1 MNRLVLQAQILD
13 IAAIRYTPAGLP
25 ALDLMLKHE
34 SMVDEAGSPRKV
46 AMEIKAVALGDI
58 VKRIQ
63 ALSLTEKT
71 VFTGF
76 LGTATGARH
85 GVSHHRLRGL
95 NGHEQDNRSRRS
107 FQSG

>member
-1 MNRLVLQAQILD
+1 MNRLVLQAQILET
-13 IAAIRYTPAGLP
+13 AAIRYTPAGLP

-76 LGTATGARH
+76 LSAQRQGRGTVFHITGFA
-85 GVSHHRLRGL
+85 
-95 NGHEQDNRSRRS
+95 D
-107 FQSG
+107 